1 MLDGGA
7 SPGTLSAM
15 SSSLLPRPLL
25 TWEEFCLRIDLDI
38 LELWLN
44 REVAG
49 KTEALRVF
57 RLAGIGDVVELRV
70 KLAVEGFPAWV
81 SARLSELRIYKA
93 MLGCHVESVRGP
105 LGIPLPVGVVASLL
119 RRHAAQWA
127 SLDADDRILLVDLRR
142 WLPASLHLHV
152 QDVRCAGRWLELEL
166 APGTFGLSLASVREP
181 LE

>member
-1 MLDGGA
+1 MG
-7 SPGTLSAM
+7 
-15 SSSLLPRPLL
+15 SSLLPRPLL

-49 KTEALRVF
+49 KVEALREF
-57 RLAGIGDVVELRV
+57 RFSGAGDQLELRV
-70 KLAVEGFPAWV
+70 KVAVEGLPAWV

-93 MLGCHVESVRGP
+93 MLGGHVESLRGP
-105 LGIPLPVGVVASLL
+105 LGIPVPVSLAAAVL
-119 RRHAAQWA
+119 RRHAAQWVR
-127 SLDADDRILLVDLRR
+127 LDADDRILLVDLRR

-166 APGTFGLSLASVREP
+166 APGSFALVLASMREP
-181 LE
+181 LD